1 MTAAAV
7 RIDNLRFRW
16 RADGDDV
23 LDIPELAASRGEHL
37 FVEGPSGCGKSTLLA
52 LVGGVAVPDHGDVE
66 ILGQSLGKLGARGR
80 DRLRANHVG
89 FVFQLFNLVPYLS
102 TLNNVTLPCRFSKLR
117 QQRARDADGR
127 EQAQAE
133 RLLASL
139 DLPLA
144 SVRDRPVT
152 ELSIGQQQR
161 VAAAR
166 ALMGSPEII
175 IADEPTSA
183 LDLSVQAQMV
193 DLLRDLQRNHDLA
206 YLFISHDLKVV
217 RALAHEL
224 IVMKDGEIVE
234 QGPSEQI
241 FTTPTTDYTR
251 ALMAAAFDLEAVGS
265 NSQ

>member
-23 LDIPELAASRGEHL
+23 LDIPELAASRGEQL

-80 DRLRANHVG
+80 DRLRADHVG

-183 LDLSVQAQMV
+183 LDEGTRERFLELLMQECRRAQTTLILV
-193 DLLRDLQRNHDLA
+193 
-206 YLFISHDLKVV
+206 SHDSQLASQFDRRIALPNLN
-217 RALAHEL
+217 RATA
-224 IVMKDGEIVE
+224 MGRN
-234 QGPSEQI
+234 P
-241 FTTPTTDYTR
+241 
-251 ALMAAAFDLEAVGS
+251 
-265 NSQ
+265 

>member
-16 RADGDDV
+16 RADGYDV
-23 LDIPELAASRGEHL
+23 LDIPELAVSRGEHL

-80 DRLRANHVG
+80 DRLRADHVG

-183 LDLSVQAQMV
+183 LDEGTRERFLELLMQECRRAQTTLILV
-193 DLLRDLQRNHDLA
+193 
-206 YLFISHDLKVV
+206 SHDPRLASQFDRRIALPSLN
-217 RALAHEL
+217 RATAMERN
-224 IVMKDGEIVE
+224 
-234 QGPSEQI
+234 P
-241 FTTPTTDYTR
+241 
-251 ALMAAAFDLEAVGS
+251 
-265 NSQ
+265 

>member
-23 LDIPELAASRGEHL
+23 LDIPELAASRAEHL

-80 DRLRANHVG
+80 DRLRADHVG

-183 LDLSVQAQMV
+183 LDEGTRERFLELLMQECRRAQTTLILV
-193 DLLRDLQRNHDLA
+193 
-206 YLFISHDLKVV
+206 SHDSRLASQFDRRIALPNLN
-217 RALAHEL
+217 RATA
-224 IVMKDGEIVE
+224 MGRN
-234 QGPSEQI
+234 P
-241 FTTPTTDYTR
+241 
-251 ALMAAAFDLEAVGS
+251 
-265 NSQ
+265 

>member
-102 TLNNVTLPCRFSKLR
+102 TLNNVTLPL
-117 QQRARDADGR
+117 
-127 EQAQAE
+127 
-133 RLLASL
+133 SL
-139 DLPLA
+139 
-144 SVRDRPVT
+144 
-152 ELSIGQQQR
+152 IH
-161 VAAAR
+161 
-166 ALMGSPEII
+166 I
-175 IADEPTSA
+175 
-183 LDLSVQAQMV
+183 
-193 DLLRDLQRNHDLA
+193 
-206 YLFISHDLKVV
+206 
-217 RALAHEL
+217 
-224 IVMKDGEIVE
+224 
-234 QGPSEQI
+234 
-241 FTTPTTDYTR
+241 
-251 ALMAAAFDLEAVGS
+251 
-265 NSQ
+265 